1 MSCRHLLPAFRAKFR
16 CNPVSTADYIERLM
30 EQGFQTIMVS
40 KPRISFEDR
49 GKVLALSE
57 EGYSQSQEG
66 LPGVCMIPQGL
77 DS

>member
-1 MSCRHLLPAFRAKFR
+1 
-16 CNPVSTADYIERLM
+16 M